1 MSDSPPSKPPQSL
14 PIFWPF
20 RNLFYGWGI
29 VYSSVVVSFF
39 HVAMYGPVVAV
50 FVKPIGDDMGWSR
63 FEVTLGFTLGSLV
76 GSMLSAV
83 VGGFLDKHGARGIVM
98 ISGVVMA
105 GMILG
110 LASMSEPWHMWAFLG
125 GGRAAAMAG
134 VNLATGVAVANWFV
148 RRRGR
153 AMAIYSIGLRAGQA
167 VMPLI
172 ILPIMVT
179 YSWRHAYVAL
189 AGITL
194 VFIVVPAFMFLRRRP
209 EDFGLSPDGDTPEK
223 VEAADKPQ
231 TGRWARKKVIDYS
244 FTLRA
249 AVRTRAFWLIVLATA
264 GAAFVQT
271 AVNFHAVA
279 NFQDKG
285 VSTGLAVTV
294 STIFAGT
301 SAVTMM
307 AWGFFFERIHVRVGA
322 IVASSI
328 QVLAMLIL
336 TVADDYPSAVLF
348 AVVYG
353 IGTGGWTV
361 LFSLMF
367 ADYFGR
373 MHLGAIRGF
382 AMPVMGIINP
392 LGPVMAAAIR
402 DSTGSYE
409 IAFGA
414 FAAFFGAVIVAMF
427 FAKPPR
433 RPAREPVGAEPA

>member
-1 MSDSPPSKPPQSL
+1 MSDSPPGKPLQSI

-20 RNLFYGWGI
+20 RRVFYGWAI
-29 VYSSVVVSFF
+29 VYSSLVVSFF

-50 FVKPIGDDMGWSR
+50 FVKPISDELGWSR
-63 FEVTLGFTLGSLV
+63 FEVTLGFTIGSLA

-83 VGGFLDKHGARGIVM
+83 VGGFLDKHGPRGIVM
-98 ISGVVMA
+98 ISGVVIA

-125 GGRAAAMAG
+125 GGRAMAMAG

-167 VMPLI
+167 LMPLI
-172 ILPIMVT
+172 ILPIMLA

-189 AGITL
+189 AAITL
-194 VFIVVPAFMFLRRRP
+194 VFLVAPAFMYLRRRP
-209 EDFGLSPDGDTPEK
+209 EDLGLSPDGDTAENT
-223 VEAADKPQ
+223 EAANAPQ
-231 TGRWARKKVIDYS
+231 TGRWPRKKITDYS

-249 AVRTRAFWLIVLATA
+249 ALRTRAFWLIVVATA

-285 VSTGLAVTV
+285 VDVALAVTV

-307 AWGFFFERIHVRVGA
+307 GWGFFFERIHVRWGA

-336 TVADDYPSAVLF
+336 TVADNYPMAVLF

-373 MHLGAIRGF
+373 MHLGAIRGV

-392 LGPVMAAAIR
+392 LGPVMAAFIY
-402 DSTGSYE
+402 DETGSYE

-414 FAAFFGAVIVAMF
+414 FAALFGAVVIALV
-427 FAKPPR
+427 FASPPR
-433 RPAREPVGAEPA
+433 RPAQAPAAEVG